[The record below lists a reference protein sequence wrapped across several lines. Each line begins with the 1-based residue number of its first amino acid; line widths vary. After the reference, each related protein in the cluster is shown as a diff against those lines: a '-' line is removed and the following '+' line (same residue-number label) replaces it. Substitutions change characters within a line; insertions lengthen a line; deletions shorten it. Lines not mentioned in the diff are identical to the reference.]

1 MDKKV
6 GYGPIANN
14 NKSKTSTCPCSH
26 WKQLNKT
33 QHISTEE
40 QYLVLKISLLDITGY
55 QDK

>member
-14 NKSKTSTCPCSH
+14 NKSKTSTCPLLG
-26 WKQLNKT
+26 KQLNKT

-40 QYLVLKISLLDITGY
+40 QHIVLKISLLDITGY